1 MHGDPVAFSLE
12 KVSAQSHSRGNPDT
26 AIQRVPF
33 FGSFHRNL
41 QVSPRIMLKR
51 DLAQRFGIEPQLGK
65 RQKAISIDPCI
76 GSADGLLNIAST
88 VPNSWTIG
96 GFVPICRAT
105 RLAASSSSSSGA
117 STRTV

>member
-76 GSADGLLNIAST
+76 VSADRLLNLAST
-88 VPNSWTIG
+88 VPMELWY
-96 GFVPICRAT
+96 
-105 RLAASSSSSSGA
+105 ASEFKISSTQSIA
-117 STRTV
+117 HPKPRTHIQHTQ